1 MAASGHR
8 CGAVEGG
15 GRHSSEA
22 RRSRVLEERR
32 GLWGLVNAARTSC
45 GWARSDRRSVE
56 SPGAG
61 AVRRSRVGRVEEQTS
76 TSWEEDLLW
85 KQPMLELVA
94 LDRHS
99 LSQCPDE
106 EPVTLSQ
113 GAAEAR

>member
-1 MAASGHR
+1 M
-8 CGAVEGG
+8 
-15 GRHSSEA
+15 
-22 RRSRVLEERR
+22 
-32 GLWGLVNAARTSC
+32 
-45 GWARSDRRSVE
+45 
-56 SPGAG
+56 
-61 AVRRSRVGRVEEQTS
+61 EEQTS